1 MKKTK
6 INKKV
11 KSCREVALE
20 IKMETGN
27 NQRISC
33 STTTF
38 ENIRKIIIE
47 TVASNYVLEKTKN
60 RDIPWKGV
68 IETIK
73 TKESN
78 ARRVLPIFVMNICRT
93 TSTLVINGPQVQRF
107 M

>member
-1 MKKTK
+1 MEKTK

-11 KSCREVALE
+11 KSCREVPLE

-47 TVASNYVLEKTKN
+47 TVASKDKKQKDKKQRHSMERCN
-60 RDIPWKGV
+60 R
-68 IETIK
+68 
-73 TKESN
+73 N
-78 ARRVLPIFVMNICRT
+78 HQN
-93 TSTLVINGPQVQRF
+93 
-107 M
+107 